1 MRDQEEALRKKYITN
16 ALGSYGLYGTNISVL
31 CNNIIC
37 TSFLSTH
44 SICVLNRKSAQK
56 YSCARAEP
64 SNSKL
69 ILAISSVN

>member
-44 SICVLNRKSAQK
+44 SICVHNTKSAQT
-56 YSCARAEP
+56 YSCVRVEQ
-64 SNSKL
+64 SSSK
-69 ILAISSVN
+69 